1 MTTYEVQCR
10 LSNGKWKDITNET
23 FASLEEA
30 TDYLRLFMDDCLY
43 SVAMGYRSDFN
54 SEDWRVSEC

>member
-1 MTTYEVQCR
+1 MIRYEVQCR
-10 LSNGKWKDITNET
+10 MISDEWENTNEET
-23 FASLEEA
+23 YATQAEA
-30 TDYLRLFMDDCLY
+30 EADLILFIDDCLY

>member
-23 FASLEEA
+23 FVSLAEA
-30 TDYLRLFMDDCLY
+30 EDYLTLFIDDCFY

-54 SEDWRVSEC
+54 SEDWRVAEC